1 MKDNADKRLDQL
13 FASARTE
20 RINTVAA
27 EEFFETR
34 LLARIKERREAAVPW
49 YASAWRMVPIFATVA
64 AVITIAA
71 ITYNPSRSSD
81 MFAAITSGQ
90 DEVVGNSYLAGE

>member
-1 MKDNADKRLDQL
+1 MKNNADERLDQL
-13 FASARTE
+13 FASVRAE
-20 RINTVAA
+20 RVDTVAA

-34 LLARIKERREAAVPW
+34 LLARLKERREVAEPW
-49 YASAWRMVPIFATVA
+49 YAPAWRMVPTFAAVA
-64 AVITIAA
+64 AVITIAT

-90 DEVVGNSYLAGE
+90 DEVVGNSYLTEE